1 MEKNKIRNMA
11 DLQAETSRVRKVL
24 RYQEQGLSE
33 DFWQMVDSI
42 TPMRIIS
49 GITGRILSSAP
60 TILAAFQVIR
70 TIFGKKK

>member
-1 MEKNKIRNMA
+1 MK
-11 DLQAETSRVRKVL
+11 DLQAETARVRKVL
-24 RYQEQGLSE
+24 GYQEQGLTE
-33 DFWQMVDSI
+33 DFWEVVNSI

-60 TILAAFQVIR
+60 TILTVYQVIR